1 MEVPDPA
8 SFLQVKQ
15 KIKEIANVEEDRQ
28 TLFYNQVRLE
38 DEYFVHQFVYDEFAE
53 LELTVTP
60 LPGDPKV
67 SIVAKSSNREDE
79 PINVGETQS
88 VAHLRNKISRRW
100 GIFPPSKITLTRLS
114 HAMEDDH
121 LLSDYY
127 VCEGAE
133 VNVVVHVSPR

>member
-67 SIVAKSSNREDE
+67 SDCGQVIQQRRRAHQRRRNTECGPSQKQDLKTLGNIS
-79 PINVGETQS
+79 TQQDYS
-88 VAHLRNKISRRW
+88 H
-100 GIFPPSKITLTRLS
+100 PPFSCHGR
-114 HAMEDDH
+114 
-121 LLSDYY
+121 
-127 VCEGAE
+127 
-133 VNVVVHVSPR
+133 